1 MYNKRTEAIPIL
13 SGNSSIAI
21 HMIAVSEA
29 APPNAENDLN
39 RKLNTIN
46 SVVLGIQAQ
55 KLKERKKERKRVD
68 FPLVIR
74 LTILYSFSKALKRSS
89 DFLACLNM

>member
-39 RKLNTIN
+39 RKLNTTN
-46 SVVLGIQAQ
+46 SVVLEIQTQ
-55 KLKERKKERKRVD
+55 KLKERK
-68 FPLVIR
+68 
-74 LTILYSFSKALKRSS
+74 
-89 DFLACLNM
+89 